1 MTKIIEKHVKTILRP
16 TGINLAPYVVNPYQG
31 CAMGCLFCYAQFS
44 KVAQNE
50 KYPWGNYVKVKINAL
65 KVLETELKMK
75 NPDKVLLGS
84 TTELFQDI
92 EKQYRITRDII
103 RLLNQQKITYVI
115 MSRAL
120 LIDEYID
127 ELNKDLCEGIYFTVD
142 TMPQEIRQ
150 QVQPQAVSMGEG
162 IKMVN
167 KLNDHGLKTTAYFCP
182 IMPYFIE
189 DLKNI
194 DDLKQ
199 GTKAEF
205 EILNF
210 QMAGIKK
217 IIKIISKNHPD
228 IAEAYKRMCVDQA
241 VYDEVITGVKNIIK
255 KSVAD
260 ASEQII
266 IHAHGYQ
273 DYFKNIYR

>member
-1 MTKIIEKHVKTILRP
+1 MQIIEQNITTMLRP
-16 TGINLAPYVVNPYQG
+16 TGINLAPYVINPYQG
-31 CAMGCLFCYAQFS
+31 CSIGCLFCYAQFN

-50 KYPWGNYVKVKINAL
+50 NRPWGSYVKVKINAL
-65 KVLETELKMK
+65 KVLKDELKMK

-84 TTELFQDI
+84 TTELFQDV

-103 RLLNQQKITYVI
+103 RLLNQQRIKYVI
-115 MSRAL
+115 MSRSL

-127 ELNKDLCEGIYFTVD
+127 ELNRDLCESIYFTVD

-150 QVQPQAVSMGEG
+150 QVQSRAVSMDAG

-167 KLNDHGLKTTAYFCP
+167 RLNDHGLKTTAYFCP
-182 IMPYFIE
+182 IMPYFID
-189 DLKNI
+189 DLKKI
-194 DDLKQ
+194 YDLKQ

-217 IIKIISKNHPD
+217 IIKIISRNYPD
-228 IAEAYKRMCVDQA
+228 IAEAYKRMCLDQA

-255 KSVAD
+255 QSAAD
-260 ASEQII
+260 ALDQIK

-273 DYFKNIYR
+273 DYFKNIY